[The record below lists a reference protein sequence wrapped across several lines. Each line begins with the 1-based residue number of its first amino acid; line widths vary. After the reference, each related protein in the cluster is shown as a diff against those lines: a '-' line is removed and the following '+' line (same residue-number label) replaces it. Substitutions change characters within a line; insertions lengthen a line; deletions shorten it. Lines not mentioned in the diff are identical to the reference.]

1 MAADSTDAIE
11 TTATDSEATPAV
23 SADLVAEPI
32 AAEAQTVEMPA
43 AATLAD
49 NVVVLAER
57 RAEPRKGRSVIART
71 ARWAAAIVLIV
82 MAAAVAATGTGF
94 AGNGELLTIKN
105 VCAIAGETCSIVL
118 GMP

>member
-1 MAADSTDAIE
+1 M
-11 TTATDSEATPAV
+11 
-23 SADLVAEPI
+23 
-32 AAEAQTVEMPA
+32 
-43 AATLAD
+43 
-49 NVVVLAER
+49 VLAER

-94 AGNGELLTIKN
+94 AGNGELLTIKS